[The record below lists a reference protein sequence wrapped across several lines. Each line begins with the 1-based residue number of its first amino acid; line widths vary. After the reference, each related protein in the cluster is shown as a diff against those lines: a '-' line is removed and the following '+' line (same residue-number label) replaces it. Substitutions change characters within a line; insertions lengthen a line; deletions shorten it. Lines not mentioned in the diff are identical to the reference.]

1 MLLGHCSGGRAMARG
16 RRADSPGENKPS
28 DAAIKARLRSLI
40 DGGVL
45 PPTLPSQMWAATCA
59 SAHTCIACGGMIE
72 VGKPEYE
79 WTNDAVLVLFFH
91 QRCMELYRDF
101 QG

>member
-1 MLLGHCSGGRAMARG
+1 
-16 RRADSPGENKPS
+16 
-28 DAAIKARLRSLI
+28 
-40 DGGVL
+40 
-45 PPTLPSQMWAATCA
+45 MWAATCA